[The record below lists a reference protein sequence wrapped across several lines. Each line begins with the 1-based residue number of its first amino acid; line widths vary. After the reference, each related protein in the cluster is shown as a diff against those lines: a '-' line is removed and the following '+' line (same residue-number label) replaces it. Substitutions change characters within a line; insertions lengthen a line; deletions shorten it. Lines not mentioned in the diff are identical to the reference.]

1 MKTAGQRYLFGLA
14 CVAIVAGL
22 AFFVPAWTGDQP
34 RRPQTPSA
42 PLPYEVRQVAFDN
55 AKAAV
60 RLAGTLTLPRA
71 PGRHPVIVLI
81 PGQGEVD
88 RDGTLFGH
96 QFYLVLADDLTR
108 RGFAVLRSDKRGLGG
123 SGGKFS
129 TATSLDFASDI
140 EAGLAFLRS
149 RPDIDT
155 SRIGLIGHSEGGLI
169 GTIVAGRDSGIAF
182 LVLMAANG
190 IPASEMILAQK
201 RRQPPPSGDRHG
213 VEKELAMTP
222 WMRTLLTLDPESLLR
237 RLRCPVLAMVGEKDR
252 VVTADENVPALE
264 RGLAGNPKAQVH
276 RLPALNH
283 FFQTADSGEF
293 SEVAGIEETISPRAL
308 ELVGTWAMRQPA
320 RPSYLGSPNTW
331 VQ

>member
-81 PGQGEVD
+81 PGSGEVD

-123 SGGKFS
+123 SGGKFAD
-129 TATSLDFASDI
+129 ATSFDFASDI

-169 GTIVAGRDSGIAF
+169 GTMVAGRDPGIAF

-190 IPASEMILAQK
+190 IPAADMFLA
-201 RRQPPPSGDRHG
+201 RTGRQLTPPSD
-213 VEKELAMTP
+213 P
-222 WMRTLLTLDPESLLR
+222 WMRTLLTIDPQSLLR
-237 RLRCPVLAMVGEKDR
+237 QVRCPVLAMVGEKDR
-252 VVTADENVPALE
+252 VVTAEENVPALE

-293 SEVAGIEETISPRAL
+293 SEVAGIGETMSPRAL
-308 ELVGTWAMRQPA
+308 ELIGTWAMAQPA
-320 RPSYLGSPNTW
+320 QPAYLGSPKTW